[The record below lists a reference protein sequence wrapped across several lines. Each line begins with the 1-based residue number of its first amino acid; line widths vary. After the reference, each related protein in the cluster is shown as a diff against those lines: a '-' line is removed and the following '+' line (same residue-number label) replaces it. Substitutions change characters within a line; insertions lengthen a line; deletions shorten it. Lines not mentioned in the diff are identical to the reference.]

1 MFTGIVQSTGSLV
14 STITDDNIYSI
25 KTLLNLDNCN
35 IGSSICCDGVC
46 LTIINIEKNQNV
58 YKFDVNISEETLQR
72 SNLKF
77 WLEGNKINLEKSLRV
92 GDEISG
98 HYVYGHID
106 TTILVEDITK
116 INNSWDFCF
125 SLLENNKE
133 SELRKFIVEKGSIA
147 INGISLTIANV
158 FPNSFNI
165 SVIPHTFNSTNL
177 SNLSKKDIVNIEFD
191 PLARYIRKYYEK

>member
-1 MFTGIVQSTGSLV
+1 M
-14 STITDDNIYSI
+14 DDNIYSI

-158 FPNSFNI
+158 LPNSFNI
-165 SVIPHTFNSTNL
+165 SVFYNP
-177 SNLSKKDIVNIEFD
+177 
-191 PLARYIRKYYEK
+191 

>member
-158 FPNSFNI
+158 LPNSFNI

-177 SNLSKKDIVNIEFD
+177 SNLNKKDIVNIEFD